1 MEGLG
6 REHWTVSDA
15 GGHVVAVCFTSKDA
29 ERVRAALSTE
39 APPRTS
45 WWATLFGQRIV

>member
-6 REHWTVSDA
+6 REHWTVSDES
-15 GGHVVAVCFTSKDA
+15 GHVVAVCFTAEDA
-29 ERVRAALSTE
+29 QRVCAALSTVRTS
-39 APPRTS
+39 RTS